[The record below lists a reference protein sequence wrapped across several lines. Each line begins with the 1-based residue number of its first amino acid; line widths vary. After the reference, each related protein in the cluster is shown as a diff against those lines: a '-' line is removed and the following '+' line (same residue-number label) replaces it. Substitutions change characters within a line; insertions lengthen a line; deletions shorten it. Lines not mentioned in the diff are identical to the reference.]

1 MHPVLTKEDHKFWDE
16 NGYVII
22 HEAVP
27 PENIKAASHAIWD
40 FLEMHPD
47 DEESW
52 YPDPPRKS
60 IGVKL
65 YHHQAIWDNRQ
76 CPRLYKAF
84 AEIWGTDH
92 LWVSFDQASMSPPD
106 RSYPK
111 DSGKL
116 FSENS
121 SKQPIPMHWDIPL
134 ERPLPF
140 AVQGM
145 LYLKDTTAEMGAF
158 TCVLGFHRKT
168 EAWLANLPV
177 DADPRKQNLMSLGA
191 TPISGKAG
199 DLIIWQGALPHG
211 AGQNIARHP
220 RVVQYI
226 SMFPAKEEDKDTR
239 NYRINAWRNNLVGGG
254 AWGVMH
260 ELPFGKKTELFKE
273 KEHALGQTAKLTPL
287 GRKLLGLD
295 SWER

>member
-1 MHPVLTKEDHKFWDE
+1 MSVLSKEDRAFWDE

-27 PENIKAASHAIWD
+27 PENIKAAYHAIWD
-40 FLEMHPD
+40 FLEMYPN

-52 YPDPPRKS
+52 YSGPPRQN
-60 IGVKL
+60 IEVKL

-76 CPRLYKAF
+76 CPRVYKAF
-84 AEIWGTDH
+84 AEIWGMDR

-106 RSYPK
+106 RSHPK

-140 AVQGM
+140 AVQGV

-168 EAWLANLPV
+168 EAWLANLPA
-177 DADPRKQNLMSLGA
+177 DADPRKQDLMSLGA
-191 TPISGKAG
+191 TPIPGKAG
-199 DLIIWQGALPHG
+199 DLIIWHSSLPHG
-211 AGQNIARHP
+211 ASLNTRRYP

-226 SMFPAKEEDKDTR
+226 TMFPVKEKDENILTHR
-239 NYRINAWRNNLVGGG
+239 VNAWRNNLAGLIVE
-254 AWGVMH
+254 ATDSTW
-260 ELPFGKKTELFKE
+260 ELRKE
-273 KEHALGQTAKLTPL
+273 KEHAVDQTANLSPL

-295 SWER
+295 RWESES